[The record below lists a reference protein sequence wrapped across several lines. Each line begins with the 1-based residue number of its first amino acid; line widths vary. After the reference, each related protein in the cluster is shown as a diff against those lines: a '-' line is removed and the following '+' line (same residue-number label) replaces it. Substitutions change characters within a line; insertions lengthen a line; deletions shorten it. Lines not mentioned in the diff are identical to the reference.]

1 VRREALTELGRKF
14 ARLATNVAVR
24 NPRLWRFFRPLMRK
38 QFDVIAAEW
47 DTMRDPDHLAPYE
60 RALQAVDSPPMRALD
75 LGTGT
80 GQGAFAIARR
90 FPATEVIGADLSERM
105 LAEARS
111 KTPADLSDRIRFERA
126 DASALPYADGS
137 FELVAH
143 ANMIPFFDELARVL
157 APAGQA
163 LFAFS
168 TGRETPI
175 YVSPERLRKE
185 LSRRGFAEFAEFTAG
200 RGSALLARKSDRI

>member
-1 VRREALTELGRKF
+1 MHRVLSEVGRKF
-14 ARLATNVAVR
+14 ARVATVVAVR
-24 NPRLWRFFRPLMRK
+24 NPRLWRFFRPLMRR
-38 QFDVIAAEW
+38 QFDAIASEW

-60 RALQAVDSPPMRALD
+60 RALQAVDPAPTRALD

-90 FPATEVIGADLSERM
+90 FPAAEVIGADLSERM
-105 LAEARS
+105 LAQARS
-111 KTPADLSDRIRFERA
+111 KTPPGLGGRIRFERA
-126 DASALPYADGS
+126 DASRLPYADGS

-157 APAGQA
+157 APGGQA

-168 TGRETPI
+168 GGAETPI
-175 YVSPERLRKE
+175 YVATERLREE
-185 LSRRGFAEFAEFTAG
+185 LSRRGFAEFADITEG
-200 RGSALLARKSDRI
+200 KGSGLLARKVDRN